1 MQTESQPDVDTIQSA
16 IDLLRRHIDWEPA
29 LQRQSDFQAQI
40 ARADFWDNQAAAQ
53 KIMRE
58 KNHLY

>member
-29 LQRQSDFQAQI
+29 LQRQSDFRRKLPALI
-40 ARADFWDNQAAAQ
+40 FGMIRPPH
-53 KIMRE
+53 KR
-58 KNHLY
+58 